1 MVAGGASDERV
12 AVVTHVHRVT
22 VVAPVGLDE
31 LVLTL
36 DVRHVRDEEDA
47 SIRPVVGLAVGQRGS
62 VGHASPDDP
71 LTSGQRVTGL
81 KATPGVRTPDVRAQ
95 GAPHARR
102 VVAVVERVHAGRIE
116 AQVRIGL
123 VRRERER

>member
-1 MVAGGASDERV
+1 MVTGGASDERV

-95 GAPHARR
+95 GTPHARR
-102 VVAVVERVHAGRIE
+102 VVAVVERVHTGRIE